1 MPWIRA
7 VTAISV
13 VVARMMPSKVRKLRS
28 LFLRNESSA
37 IRVASQKEAL
47 GRNCRLSATR
57 TYLADE
63 GLPVFVPFKFLKQIG
78 SELLAFRRPSGAE
91 FELHPGGGGVP
102 PLALQ
107 GFV

>member
-7 VTAISV
+7 VTAMRV
-13 VVARMMPSKVRKLRS
+13 VVARMMPSRVRKLRS

-63 GLPVFVPFKFLKQIG
+63 GLPVFVPFKLLKQIG
-78 SELLAFRRPSGAE
+78 CELLRFGRPGGAE
-91 FELHPGGGGVP
+91 FQLHPGRRGVS
-102 PLALQ
+102 PL
-107 GFV
+107 